1 KLGGHS
7 LLAGKLTN
15 RIRKALGLQ
24 AAIRDVFLA
33 PSPRQLLRRLGEQD
47 AGPARPA
54 LRPVPEERRPERIP
68 LSYAQRRLWFL
79 GRLEG
84 PSSAYNAPVVLRLDA
99 MPDPGVLEAAVRD
112 VVERHEV
119 L

>member
-1 KLGGHS
+1 M
-7 LLAGKLTN
+7 
-15 RIRKALGLQ
+15 
-24 AAIRDVFLA
+24 
-33 PSPRQLLRRLGEQD
+33 
-47 AGPARPA
+47 
-54 LRPVPEERRPERIP
+54 IP

-79 GRLEG
+79 SRLEG
-84 PSSAYNAPVVLRLDA
+84 PSPSYNAPVVLRLDA